1 MAWSLCFMVLCAKD
15 KIVMTYVMCKNK
27 RTKNDKK
34 IRHHSDQGILNNQND
49 LNLYWKWTLSLI
61 LLPPSKNEQ
70 NTKLSSLSFIPIIRG
85 YSSFRFC
92 TFDHFSVRAFL
103 LPLVYADW
111 FYYVFLCALSF
122 HKNIVLHM
130 AGAQLLFFL
139 LFFKKIDSVSLVQ
152 NDI

>member
-1 MAWSLCFMVLCAKD
+1 
-15 KIVMTYVMCKNK
+15 MTYVMGKNK

-34 IRHHSDQGILNNQND
+34 IRHHSDQGILNNQD
-49 LNLYWKWTLSLI
+49 VLNLYWKWALSLI

-85 YSSFRFC
+85 YSSFQFC

-103 LPLVYADW
+103 LPLVCVLTGPIM
-111 FYYVFLCALSF
+111 FFLCALSF

-139 LFFKKIDSVSLVQ
+139 LFFKKKIDSFSLVQ
-152 NDI
+152 NDV